1 MQKYIRNFLIIAHVD
16 HGKTTLADR
25 LIEFCSDYFCYKSG
39 EQILDSMELE
49 RERGIT
55 IKAQCVRLEYVA
67 ADNITYILNLI
78 DTPGHVDFFYEVSR
92 SFVASDGALLL
103 IDSSQGIQA
112 QTVSNYKV
120 AQEHRN
126 VIIPV
131 LNKIDLM
138 TSNVDKVKMDVC
150 SVFNILESSIL
161 SISGK
166 TGLGIPILLEK
177 IVSDIPFPTGDIS
190 KPLQCVIVDSWF
202 DSYLGVVSL
211 VCIKNGVI
219 RTNDRIVVMSTGK
232 TYVVEKIGIFKPK
245 KFFVKELSVG
255 EIGFIIAGVKD
266 IKDMSVG
273 ETITTLVGGAIEF
286 LPLLKK
292 ITPKVY
298 AGFYPIENDCFDVLR
313 KALDKLKLND
323 FSLFYEVESSPT
335 LGFGFRCGFLGTLHL
350 EIIKER
356 LEREFNI
363 DIFVTIP
370 TVTYQIYLRDTID
383 CVYIDNPTKIS
394 DCRQVIEVKE
404 PIALVTIYS
413 PVEFLGKIMSLCL
426 EKRGSLLNSS
436 YVNNQILFT
445 FEVPLNEIIVDF
457 FNVLKTV
464 TRGFASLDYFFI
476 RFCTSDLVRLDILLN
491 GDIFDAFSSFV
502 HRTLAYK
509 KGKHFVT
516 KLSEYIPKQLF
527 DVSIQ
532 AAIGS
537 TIISRETVRALRKD
551 VISKC
556 YGGDITRKRKL
567 LDKQK
572 QGKKKMKTFGKVSI
586 PKEIF
591 LQLLSF

>member
-25 LIEFCSDYFCYKSG
+25 LIEFCSDYFCYKKG
-39 EQILDSMELE
+39 EQVLDSMELE
-49 RERGIT
+49 KERGIT

-67 ADNITYILNLI
+67 LNNITYILNII

-92 SFVASDGALLL
+92 SFIASDGALLL

-112 QTVSNYKV
+112 QTVSNYRV
-120 AQEHRN
+120 ATEHNN
-126 VIIPV
+126 VIIPI
-131 LNKIDLM
+131 LNKIDLV
-138 TSNVDKVKMDVC
+138 TANVDRVKTEVC
-150 SVFNILESSIL
+150 SVFSIKKSSIL

-166 TGLGIPILLEK
+166 TGLGIHTLLER
-177 IVSDIPFPTGDIS
+177 IVSDIPFPTGDVNN
-190 KPLQCVIVDSWF
+190 PLQCVVVDSWF
-202 DSYLGVVSL
+202 DSYLGIVSL
-211 VCIKNGVI
+211 ICVKNGII
-219 RTNDRIVVMSTGK
+219 RIHDKIVVKSTGK
-232 TYVVEKIGIFKPK
+232 TYIVEKIGVFKPK

-266 IKDMSVG
+266 IKDIVVG
-273 ETITTLVGGAIEF
+273 DTITTLVNGIKII
-286 LPLLKK
+286 LPLPKK
-292 ITPKVY
+292 IAPKVY
-298 AGFYPIENDCFDVLR
+298 AGFYPVENDCFDVLR
-313 KALDKLKLND
+313 KALERLKLND

-370 TVTYQIYLRDTID
+370 TVTYQVYLRNSLHY
-383 CVYIDNPTKIS
+383 VYIDNPTKIP
-394 DCRQVIEVKE
+394 DFKQIIEIKE

-413 PVEFLGKIMSLCL
+413 PVEFLGKIMTLCL
-426 EKRGSLLNSS
+426 EKRGVLLDSN
-436 YVNNQILFT
+436 YINEQILFT
-445 FEVPLNEIIVDF
+445 FEIPLNEIIIDF
-457 FNVLKTV
+457 FNVLKTI
-464 TRGFASLDYFFI
+464 TSGFASLDYFFI
-476 RFCTSDLVRLDILLN
+476 RFCSSDLVRLDILIN

-502 HRTLAYK
+502 HRTLSYN
-509 KGKHFVT
+509 KGKYLVT

-537 TIISRETVRALRKD
+537 IIISRETVRALRKD
-551 VISKC
+551 VTNKC

-572 QGKKKMKTFGKVSI
+572 QGKKKMKTFGKVNI

-591 LQLLSF
+591 IQLLGC

>member
-39 EQILDSMELE
+39 EQVLDSMELE
-49 RERGIT
+49 KERGIT
-55 IKAQCVRLEYVA
+55 IKAQCVRLEYIA
-67 ADNITYILNLI
+67 ADNKTYILNLI

-112 QTVSNYKV
+112 QTISNYKV
-120 AQEHRN
+120 AQEHN
-126 VIIPV
+126 NIIIPV
-131 LNKIDLM
+131 LNKIDLVAA
-138 TSNVDKVKMDVC
+138 NVEKVKIDVC
-150 SVFNILESSIL
+150 SIFNIQESSIL
-161 SISGK
+161 SVSGK
-166 TGLGIPILLEK
+166 TGLGIPDLLER
-177 IVSDIPFPTGDIS
+177 IVSDIPCPLGDMN

-211 VCIKNGVI
+211 ICVKNGVV
-219 RTNDRIVVMSTGK
+219 RIHDKIVTMSTGK
-232 TYVVEKIGIFKPK
+232 TYVVEKIGVFKPR

-273 ETITTLVGGAIEF
+273 DTITTLVSGTDTA

-298 AGFYPIENDCFDVLR
+298 AGFYPVENDCFDILR

-370 TVTYQIYLRDTID
+370 TVTYQIYLRDVVD
-383 CVYIDNPTKIS
+383 CVYIDNPTKLP
-394 DCRQVIEVKE
+394 DYRQILEVKE
-404 PIALVTIYS
+404 PIALVVIYS
-413 PVEFLGKIMSLCL
+413 PVEFLGKIMTLCM
-426 EKRGSLLNSS
+426 EKRGVLLNSN
-436 YVNNQILFT
+436 YINNQILFT
-445 FEVPLNEIIVDF
+445 LEIPLNEIIVDF
-457 FNVLKTV
+457 FNVLKTI
-464 TRGFASLDYFFI
+464 TSGFASLDYFFI
-476 RFCTSDLVRLDILLN
+476 KFCSSDLVRLDILIN

-502 HRTLAYK
+502 HRSLAYK
-509 KGKHFVT
+509 KGKSFVL
-516 KLSEYIPKQLF
+516 KLSEFIPKQLF

-537 TIISRETVRALRKD
+537 TIIARETVRALRKD

-572 QGKKKMKTFGKVSI
+572 QGKKKMKVFGKVSI

-591 LQLLSF
+591 LQLLGC